1 MATVRGLKY
10 LPGVLGACLMAMM
23 QVGPSEA
30 EINFCKWLQLAHPG
44 AEEKCLSIPHL
55 EPIVWTVAAGLC
67 AATLLLLFFANHPG
81 AKLALAGVGSRA
93 EAFYDYIQRRG
104 WRPII
109 REVRLDLHWRN
120 QKLLLEI
127 ESLYLDRQYDV
138 HIDLTQADVPNQ
150 NRARYSAVWLG
161 SQAPEQR
168 SIPRGVC
175 DWIEVYEWEAANG
188 ADGFHRHFYFW
199 HHVGGAR
206 QRTRTNV
213 SIRRLNQAYP
223 RSMIR
228 LDIASDPPFADGTK
242 TLVFSLEA
250 ARSLDYVNGDY
261 VIGERE

>member
-138 HIDLTQADVPNQ
+138 HIDLTQADVPIRIG
-150 NRARYSAVWLG
+150 RAIRPCGSAAKRRNNAAFRGASAIGSKSMNGKRQTALTVFIGIFISGITSAV
-161 SQAPEQR
+161 R
-168 SIPRGVC
+168 
-175 DWIEVYEWEAANG
+175 ANG
-188 ADGFHRHFYFW
+188 PVPTFLY
-199 HHVGGAR
+199 
-206 QRTRTNV
+206 
-213 SIRRLNQAYP
+213 
-223 RSMIR
+223 
-228 LDIASDPPFADGTK
+228 
-242 TLVFSLEA
+242 
-250 ARSLDYVNGDY
+250 GD
-261 VIGERE
+261 